1 MRHTILAVMQYRA
14 ISICQCKVA
23 AEYRQLHVVLL
34 CSAVLHCASCLQE
47 VHALAAVGDHPN
59 IVKYVT
65 AWIEKDAAMD
75 GEHLYIQL
83 EACDTSL
90 GNLRAL
96 KDETKEGQLL
106 EILRQVTVCK
116 HCQCIAI
123 RMWSMFAADM
133 SQLTAPC
140 MNFETAGT
148 CWKSCS
154 VLERQL

>member
-1 MRHTILAVMQYRA
+1 M
-14 ISICQCKVA
+14 
-23 AEYRQLHVVLL
+23 LL
-34 CSAVLHCASCLQE
+34 CAFALWHSLQE

-65 AWIEKDAAMD
+65 SWIEKDAAMD

-106 EILRQVTVCK
+106 EILRQVTVCA
-116 HCQCIAI
+116 HSYQSAI
-123 RMWSMFAADM
+123 RMWN
-133 SQLTAPC
+133 LKR
-140 MNFETAGT
+140 T
-148 CWKSCS
+148 CNS
-154 VLERQL
+154 LRGP

>member
-1 MRHTILAVMQYRA
+1 MQYSA
-14 ISICQCKVA
+14 ISSCHCKVA
-23 AEYRQLHVVLL
+23 PERRQLHVVLL
-34 CSAVLHCASCLQE
+34 GSLAMCLSLQE
-47 VHALAAVGDHPN
+47 VHAWAAVGDHPN

-116 HCQCIAI
+116 HSQCIAI
-123 RMWSMFAADM
+123 RIWSIFAADM

-140 MNFETAGT
+140 MNPEPADT
-148 CWKSCS
+148 CWEKLLSS
-154 VLERQL
+154 

>member
-1 MRHTILAVMQYRA
+1 M
-14 ISICQCKVA
+14 
-23 AEYRQLHVVLL
+23 VLL
-34 CSAVLHCASCLQE
+34 CVFALCLILQE

-65 AWIEKDAAMD
+65 SWIEKDAAMD

-106 EILRQVTVCK
+106 EILRQVTICT
-116 HCQCIAI
+116 HSYQTAI
-123 RMWSMFAADM
+123 RIWHMF
-133 SQLTAPC
+133 
-140 MNFETAGT
+140 
-148 CWKSCS
+148 CS
-154 VLERQL
+154 RHVRIDSSLRGP

>member
-1 MRHTILAVMQYRA
+1 
-14 ISICQCKVA
+14 
-23 AEYRQLHVVLL
+23 
-34 CSAVLHCASCLQE
+34 
-47 VHALAAVGDHPN
+47 LAAVGDHPN

-116 HCQCIAI
+116 HSQCTAI
-123 RMWSMFAADM
+123 RIWSIFATDM
-133 SQLTAPC
+133 SQL
-140 MNFETAGT
+140 NDSLHE
-148 CWKSCS
+148 
-154 VLERQL
+154 L

>member
-1 MRHTILAVMQYRA
+1 M
-14 ISICQCKVA
+14 
-23 AEYRQLHVVLL
+23 LL
-34 CSAVLHCASCLQE
+34 CSAVLHSASCLQE

-116 HCQCIAI
+116 RSQCTAI
-123 RMWSMFAADM
+123 RIWSIFATDM
-133 SQLTAPC
+133 SQL
-140 MNFETAGT
+140 NDSLHE
-148 CWKSCS
+148 
-154 VLERQL
+154 L

>member
-1 MRHTILAVMQYRA
+1 
-14 ISICQCKVA
+14 
-23 AEYRQLHVVLL
+23 VLL

-116 HCQCIAI
+116 HSQCTAI
-123 RMWSMFAADM
+123 RIWSIFATDM
-133 SQLTAPC
+133 SQL
-140 MNFETAGT
+140 NDSLHE
-148 CWKSCS
+148 
-154 VLERQL
+154 L